1 MHGPINVKS
10 SNNTSKWQMGFNSAF
25 KGLNNMKFQKP
36 AQLLFSG
43 KEPELVFPNFFF
55 LEDGQNY
62 KKKKDCVSESY
73 TISKALW
80 C

>member
-1 MHGPINVKS
+1 M
-10 SNNTSKWQMGFNSAF
+10 AD
-25 KGLNNMKFQKP
+25 GLNNMKFQKP

-43 KEPELVFPNFFF
+43 EEQELVFPNFFF
-55 LEDGQNY
+55 EDGQNY
-62 KKKKDCVSESY
+62 KKDCVSESY